1 MQKFTFLL
9 ICYIVCLNLLL
20 AVIIFKPGPV
30 EQLAK
35 RLGWRKSS
43 HTEHYNRMLAF
54 HRRIDACVPENA
66 VIFIGDS
73 FIQGMCVSAIVE
85 GGVNFGVGGD
95 TTAGVLK
102 RLSMY
107 TSIKRARA
115 IVLAVGFNNL
125 RERNNSQIVKN
136 YREILLKMPENV
148 KVVFCSVLPIDETCR
163 SERYNDR
170 IIELNR
176 SSAEICSS
184 MENCQFVDLAEKL
197 RDTQGNLSRHY
208 HEGDGIHLNS
218 KGYSIYNETLK
229 ASLISV
235 MQ

>member
-1 MQKFTFLL
+1 MQRFTFLL
-9 ICYIVCLNLLL
+9 VCYIVCLNLLL

-43 HTEHYNRMLAF
+43 HAEHYNRILAF
-54 HRRIDACVPENA
+54 HCRIDACVPDDA

-85 GGVNFGVGGD
+85 RGVNFGIGGD
-95 TTAGVLK
+95 TTSGVLK
-102 RLSMY
+102 RLPTY
-107 TSIKRARA
+107 TCIKKARA
-115 IVLAVGFNNL
+115 IVLAVGFNDL
-125 RERNNSQIVKN
+125 CERNNSQILKN
-136 YREILLKMPENV
+136 YREILLKLPENV
-148 KVVFCSVLPIDETCR
+148 KVIFCSVLPIDENCR

-176 SSAEICSS
+176 SSAEMCSS
-184 MENCQFVDLAEKL
+184 MENCQFADLTDKF
-197 RDTQGNLSRHY
+197 RDTQGNLSQQY

-229 ASLISV
+229 ALLMSV